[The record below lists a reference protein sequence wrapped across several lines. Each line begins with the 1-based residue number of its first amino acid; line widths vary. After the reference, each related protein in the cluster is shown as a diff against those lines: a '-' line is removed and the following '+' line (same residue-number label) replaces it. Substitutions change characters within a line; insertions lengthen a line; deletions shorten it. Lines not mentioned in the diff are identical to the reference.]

1 MILHVPICFLYIVLN
16 GVEISVKIIAYFL
29 PERVPARGR
38 IILFICNGFDNVFDF
53 EYLTLAYIQFW

>member
-16 GVEISVKIIAYFL
+16 VVELSVKIIAYVL

-38 IILFICNGFDNVFDF
+38 II
-53 EYLTLAYIQFW
+53 